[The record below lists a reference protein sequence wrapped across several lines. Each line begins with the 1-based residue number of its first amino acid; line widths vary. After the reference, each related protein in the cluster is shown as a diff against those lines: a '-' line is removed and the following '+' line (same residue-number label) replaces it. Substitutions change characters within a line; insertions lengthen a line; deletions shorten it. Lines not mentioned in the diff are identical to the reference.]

1 MKDVALN
8 KRSINIVSH
17 LPSEHNNKA
26 TTPNA
31 IPNQMPTA
39 PSPRPWLIQMPSASP
54 QCMRSIVFTNQAPPA
69 TSNPT
74 GTSNNT
80 IASPRSNAAPV
91 QMPLAI
97 SNPTGTSNITVAGP
111 MPNPAGPTGAS
122 NTTVV
127 GPRSQTGTSNTCSSG
142 T

>member
-1 MKDVALN
+1 
-8 KRSINIVSH
+8 
-17 LPSEHNNKA
+17 
-26 TTPNA
+26 
-31 IPNQMPTA
+31 
-39 PSPRPWLIQMPSASP
+39 
-54 QCMRSIVFTNQAPPA
+54 MRSIVFTNQAPPA
-69 TSNPT
+69 TLNPT